1 VDSVSSSGQVVT
13 FTKASIKMTSEK
25 ATVKC
30 TGQTG
35 AATRANGF
43 VEFSMVMAA

>member
-1 VDSVSSSGQVVT
+1 MDSVSSSGQVVT
-13 FTKASIKMTSEK
+13 FTKANIKMTNEK

-43 VEFSMVMAA
+43 VEFSTVMAA